1 MEILPRFHDLDIA
14 PARFDQRFASGGNG
28 GVLRAPELIAVGEIA
43 VLAEQVGDDPAL
55 VITKRKDRGLGRYRR
70 AAEQPRLQLRAG
82 RRIGLRVV
90 EQIGR
95 ASCRGRVCQYVEISV
110 VAVSIKKKII
120 KTVYQ
125 SQSLYTT
132 PIIDA
137 YE

>member
-70 AAEQPRLQLRAG
+70 AAEQ
-82 RRIGLRVV
+82 
-90 EQIGR
+90 IGR
-95 ASCRGRVCQYVEISV
+95 ASCRERGCQDGWISG
-110 VAVSIKKKII
+110 VAVALKKKNKINKYKHTKK
-120 KTVYQ
+120 KTK
-125 SQSLYTT
+125 
-132 PIIDA
+132 
-137 YE
+137 